1 MAQGLGLSAKLIGYV
16 AAGAIITS
24 VAAGIARVQNERE
37 HLSRLVDYSGQNMA
51 NTTAASAASLVAG
64 FDYGNLEILAR
75 NVASQSN
82 VMGVTIL
89 NRNGRTMS
97 QTVVNSNR
105 QYRRYQAPIVFDGQ
119 TIGSV
124 ALDLSTGPLEQAIN
138 ELYIRIVLEQSI
150 IGLILAIIVYFFV
163 SRGIVSPI
171 LRLSSAMESTL
182 NKGAPYVDKPI
193 DVPSNDE
200 IGRLIRV
207 FNQLNQQLASNHEK
221 LQSKIDLAD
230 QALRNKNSELIART
244 DELEN
249 ALEMLSAMTT
259 TDWLTK
265 LPNRHQFDER
275 LEQMLSQARRFQE
288 PLSLLL
294 IDVGNF
300 SALSDEHGHG
310 AGDELL
316 RQIGGFLKHAVR
328 RSDMPARLGDT
339 EFAVLLYHTSEKQA
353 KALVLQLLENAR
365 QHPFSLNG
373 RNVAVRLVAGVAELA
388 PATGTPQA
396 LCSAADKALHQA
408 RLHGR
413 AQYALYSNLSQDR
426 A

>member
-24 VAAGIARVQNERE
+24 VAVGIARVQNERE

-51 NTTAASAASLVAG
+51 NTTAASAASLVVG

-75 NVASQSN
+75 NVAAQSN

-89 NRNGRTMS
+89 NKNGRTMS

-105 QYRRYQAPIVFDGQ
+105 QYRRYQAPVVFDG
-119 TIGSV
+119 TAVGSV
-124 ALDLSTGPLEQAIN
+124 ALDLSTEPLEQAIS

-150 IGLILAIIVYFFV
+150 IGLILAVIVYLFV

-182 NKGAPYVDKPI
+182 NKGEPYVARPL

-221 LQSKIDLAD
+221 LQNKISHTD

-249 ALEMLSAMTT
+249 ALEMLSAITT
-259 TDWLTK
+259 TDLLTK
-265 LPNRHQFDER
+265 LPNRRQFDER
-275 LEQMLSQARRFQE
+275 LDQMLSQAERFEE
-288 PLSLLL
+288 PLSLAL
-294 IDVGNF
+294 IDVDNLREINE
-300 SALSDEHGHG
+300 AHGHD
-310 AGDELL
+310 AGDDLL
-316 RQIGGFLKHAVR
+316 RQMGIFLKNAAR
-328 RSDMPARLGDT
+328 RSDMPARLGGS
-339 EFAVLLYHTSEKQA
+339 EFAVLLYHTDEKQA
-353 KALVLQLLENAR
+353 ETFIRQLLDKAR
-365 QHPFSLNG
+365 RHAFSLNG
-373 RNVAVRLVAGVAELA
+373 QDVSVRLLAGIAER
-388 PATGTPQA
+388 TPSTNTRRS
-396 LCSAADKALHQA
+396 LNFAADRALLKARQSGHD
-408 RLHGR
+408 
-413 AQYALYSNLSQDR
+413 QYAVYSNLPQER
-426 A
+426 T